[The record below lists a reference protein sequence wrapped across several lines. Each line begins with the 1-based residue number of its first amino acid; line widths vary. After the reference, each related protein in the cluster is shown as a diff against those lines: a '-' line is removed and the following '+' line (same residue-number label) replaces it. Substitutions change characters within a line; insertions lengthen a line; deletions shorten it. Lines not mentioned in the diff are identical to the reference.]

1 MRAATG
7 CNYNQETNDMI
18 NGKQNKPHASRHAD
32 AMVMLNQIATREA
45 EERFLPSFKT
55 DYNFGERWNRGLGCA
70 IAAHAGWDGIR
81 IMETF
86 AAALEDANFHGECAQ
101 VLDMLAKLKAQS

>member
-1 MRAATG
+1 
-7 CNYNQETNDMI
+7 MI
-18 NGKQNKPHASRHAD
+18 NGKQDGPELSRHAN

-45 EERFLPSFKT
+45 EERFLPAYKT
-55 DYNFGERWNRGLGCA
+55 AANFGERWNRGLGCA